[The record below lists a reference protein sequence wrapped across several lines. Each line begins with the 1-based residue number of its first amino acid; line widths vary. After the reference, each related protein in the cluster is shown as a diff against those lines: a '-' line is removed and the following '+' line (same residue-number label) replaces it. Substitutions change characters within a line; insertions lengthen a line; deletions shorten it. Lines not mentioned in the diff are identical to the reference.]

1 MICSNS
7 IPVLLVK
14 TSASF
19 INLMTITRKVI
30 PNADKITEMRLNGNM
45 EQVVVEICLG
55 LTIIIILSLMMVI
68 QIYITYFHMIHRFH
82 TVR

>member
-1 MICSNS
+1 
-7 IPVLLVK
+7 
-14 TSASF
+14 
-19 INLMTITRKVI
+19 
-30 PNADKITEMRLNGNM
+30 MRLNGSM